1 MQQLELFAQ
10 PTPTPQYKADDWVKT
25 KRKPAIAAHIKRGE
39 IFQVS
44 AVHPI
49 SGCIKFHN
57 PHINEWDFLYPDEVK
72 SCPTPTNVESVVEQI
87 SEITVESVVE
97 QISEV
102 TVESVVEQISE
113 VTVESVVEQIPEIT
127 VESVVEQISEI
138 TVESVVEQISEITV
152 ESVVEQIPEI
162 TVESVVEQIPEIT
175 VESVVEQISEVTV
188 ESVVKQIS
196 EVTVESVVE
205 QISKITV
212 ESVVEPKNYWNSD
225 GYSSNGFL
233 ESHYKIR
240 VGGKQRSINC
250 PEMGCTGPYSSYRWR
265 EDKKQ
270 RAKYVPNNKCPA
282 VRRALKMGQPTDE
295 ILKIISEQ

>member
-1 MQQLELFAQ
+1 M
-10 PTPTPQYKADDWVKT
+10 
-25 KRKPAIAAHIKRGE
+25 
-39 IFQVS
+39 
-44 AVHPI
+44 HPI

-72 SCPTPTNVESVVEQI
+72 GCPTPTNVESVVEQI
-87 SEITVESVVE
+87 P
-97 QISEV
+97 EV
-102 TVESVVEQISE
+102 
-113 VTVESVVEQIPEIT
+113 T

-138 TVESVVEQISEITV
+138 TVESVV
-152 ESVVEQIPEI
+152 
-162 TVESVVEQIPEIT
+162 
-175 VESVVEQISEVTV
+175 
-188 ESVVKQIS
+188 KQIS
-196 EVTVESVVE
+196 EV
-205 QISKITV
+205 TV

-265 EDKKQ
+265 EGKKQ
-270 RAKYVPNNKCPA
+270 RAKYVPSNKCPA
-282 VRRALKMGQPTDE
+282 IRRALKIGQPTDE